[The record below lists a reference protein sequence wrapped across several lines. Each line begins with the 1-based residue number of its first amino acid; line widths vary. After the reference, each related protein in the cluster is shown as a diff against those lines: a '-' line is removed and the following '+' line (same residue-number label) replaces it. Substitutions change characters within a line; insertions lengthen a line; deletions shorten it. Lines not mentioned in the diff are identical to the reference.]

1 MSSKHMNPARH
12 AVDGWQWTAAR
23 PDGNRGW
30 LGMAAIALALAWVLH
45 WSAAGAQMSWSE
57 LANGMPQIGDF
68 LSRSVP
74 PDWSML
80 PRLWAPALETIQ
92 IAIWG
97 TLLSVILALPLSF
110 VAAGNLHSWHWL
122 RRITRQFLNVIR
134 SINELILALVFVS
147 AVGLGPFPG
156 VLALAL
162 TLVSVAACV
171 FWEWGYRK
179 LLKKPQ
185 SIGDLSAVVTGIA
198 GLLSAL
204 NTGFV
209 SPESL
214 HWSVSAI
221 TLLMVVVGGF
231 KRAAGPI
238 VGAIVYFLFKD
249 LLGDWATHS
258 MAIFGAALIAV
269 IVFSPDG
276 ITGALARLLRRLR
289 HGPSK
294 KGAHP

>member
-1 MSSKHMNPARH
+1 MNSHSLKHTPDR
-12 AVDGWQWTAAR
+12 WQWTAAR
-23 PDGNRGW
+23 PQGKGGW
-30 LGMAAIALALAWVLH
+30 LGYAALALVIAWVLH

-57 LANGMPQIGDF
+57 LASGMPQIGDF

-110 VAAGNLHSWHWL
+110 VAAGNLHGWHWL

-162 TLVSVAACV
+162 HGMGMLAKFFAEAIEEIDDGPLQALRSAGASQLQIIAFGVVPQVITAWIAVVLYRFEVNLRSATVLGMVGAGGLGFELVSSLKLFRYQETATCIIVITVMVIAA
-171 FWEWGYRK
+171 
-179 LLKKPQ
+179 
-185 SIGDLSAVVTGIA
+185 D
-198 GLLSAL
+198 
-204 NTGFV
+204 
-209 SPESL
+209 
-214 HWSVSAI
+214 
-221 TLLMVVVGGF
+221 
-231 KRAAGPI
+231 
-238 VGAIVYFLFKD
+238 
-249 LLGDWATHS
+249 
-258 MAIFGAALIAV
+258 MA
-269 IVFSPDG
+269 SNW
-276 ITGALARLLRRLR
+276 LRSRIQQGTR
-289 HGPSK
+289 H
-294 KGAHP
+294 

>member
-1 MSSKHMNPARH
+1 MNSHSLKHTPDR
-12 AVDGWQWTAAR
+12 WQWTAAR
-23 PDGNRGW
+23 PQGKGGW
-30 LGMAAIALALAWVLH
+30 LGYAALALVIGWVLQ

-57 LANGMPQIGDF
+57 LAGGMPQIGDF

-110 VAAGNLHSWHWL
+110 VAAGNLHGWHWL

-162 TLVSVAACV
+162 HGMGMLAKFFAEAIEEIDDGPLQALRSAGASQLQIIAFGVVPQVITAWIAVVLYRFEVNLRSATVLGMVGAGGLGFELVSSLKLFRYQETATCIIVITVMVIAADMASN
-171 FWEWGYRK
+171 WLRSRI
-179 LLKKPQ
+179 Q
-185 SIGDLSAVVTGIA
+185 Q
-198 GLLSAL
+198 
-204 NTGFV
+204 
-209 SPESL
+209 
-214 HWSVSAI
+214 
-221 TLLMVVVGGF
+221 
-231 KRAAGPI
+231 
-238 VGAIVYFLFKD
+238 GA
-249 LLGDWATHS
+249 
-258 MAIFGAALIAV
+258 
-269 IVFSPDG
+269 
-276 ITGALARLLRRLR
+276 R
-289 HGPSK
+289 H
-294 KGAHP
+294 

>member
-1 MSSKHMNPARH
+1 MSSQSLKHTPDR
-12 AVDGWQWTAAR
+12 WQWTAAR
-23 PDGNRGW
+23 PEGKGGW
-30 LGMAAIALALAWVLH
+30 LGYAALALAIGWVLH

-57 LANGMPQIGDF
+57 LAGGMPQIGDF

-97 TLLSVILALPLSF
+97 TLLSVVLALPLSF

-162 TLVSVAACV
+162 HGMGMLAKFFAEAIEEIDDGPLQALRSAGASQLQIIAFGVVPQVITAWIAVVLYRFEVNLRSATVLGMVGAGGLGFELVSSLKLFRYQETATCIIVITVMVIAADMASN
-171 FWEWGYRK
+171 WLRSRI
-179 LLKKPQ
+179 Q
-185 SIGDLSAVVTGIA
+185 Q
-198 GLLSAL
+198 
-204 NTGFV
+204 
-209 SPESL
+209 
-214 HWSVSAI
+214 
-221 TLLMVVVGGF
+221 
-231 KRAAGPI
+231 
-238 VGAIVYFLFKD
+238 GA
-249 LLGDWATHS
+249 
-258 MAIFGAALIAV
+258 
-269 IVFSPDG
+269 
-276 ITGALARLLRRLR
+276 R
-289 HGPSK
+289 H
-294 KGAHP
+294 

>member
-1 MSSKHMNPARH
+1 MNSQSLKQPDR
-12 AVDGWQWTAAR
+12 WQWTAAGPQGR
-23 PDGNRGW
+23 GGW
-30 LGMAAIALALAWVLH
+30 LGYAALALVVGWVLH

-57 LANGMPQIGDF
+57 LAGGMPQIGDF

-110 VAAGNLHSWHWL
+110 VAAGNLHGWHWL

-162 TLVSVAACV
+162 HGMGMLAKFFAEAIEEIDDGPLQALRSAGASHLQIIAFGVVPQVITAWIAVVLYRFEVNLRSATVLGMVGAGGLGFELVSSLKLFRYQETATCIIVITVMVIAADMASN
-171 FWEWGYRK
+171 WLRSRI
-179 LLKKPQ
+179 Q
-185 SIGDLSAVVTGIA
+185 Q
-198 GLLSAL
+198 
-204 NTGFV
+204 
-209 SPESL
+209 
-214 HWSVSAI
+214 
-221 TLLMVVVGGF
+221 
-231 KRAAGPI
+231 
-238 VGAIVYFLFKD
+238 GA
-249 LLGDWATHS
+249 
-258 MAIFGAALIAV
+258 
-269 IVFSPDG
+269 
-276 ITGALARLLRRLR
+276 R
-289 HGPSK
+289 H
-294 KGAHP
+294 

>member
-1 MSSKHMNPARH
+1 MNSQSLKQPDR
-12 AVDGWQWTAAR
+12 WQWTAAR
-23 PDGNRGW
+23 PLGRGGW
-30 LGMAAIALALAWVLH
+30 LGYAALALVIAWVLQ

-57 LANGMPQIGDF
+57 LAGGMPQIGDF

-110 VAAGNLHSWHWL
+110 VAAGNLHGWHWL

-162 TLVSVAACV
+162 HGMGMLAKFFAEAIEEIDDGPLQALRSAGASQLQIIAFGVVPQVITAWIAVVLYRFEVNLRSATVLGMVGAGGLGFELVSSLKLFRYQETATCIIVITVMVIAADMASN
-171 FWEWGYRK
+171 WLRSRI
-179 LLKKPQ
+179 Q
-185 SIGDLSAVVTGIA
+185 Q
-198 GLLSAL
+198 
-204 NTGFV
+204 
-209 SPESL
+209 
-214 HWSVSAI
+214 
-221 TLLMVVVGGF
+221 
-231 KRAAGPI
+231 
-238 VGAIVYFLFKD
+238 GA
-249 LLGDWATHS
+249 
-258 MAIFGAALIAV
+258 
-269 IVFSPDG
+269 
-276 ITGALARLLRRLR
+276 R
-289 HGPSK
+289 H
-294 KGAHP
+294 